1 MNSPKEE
8 YFEEYE
14 TKIKTEFIKAE
25 QLDEEK
31 VNIFC
36 QLYDIQH
43 FLDFIEGGLIR
54 EGLKK
59 KSDSYHF
66 GVRPPTKKR

>member
-1 MNSPKEE
+1 MNCPKEE

-14 TKIKTEFIKAE
+14 TKIKTEYIKAE

-36 QLYDIQH
+36 QPYDIQH
-43 FLDFIEGGLIR
+43 FLDLAAG
-54 EGLKK
+54 
-59 KSDSYHF
+59 
-66 GVRPPTKKR
+66 